1 MNKQQEDKLWV
12 LLAKQHSGEASAE
25 EISELQE
32 ILDAEGISAEKQQR
46 LRRVWQAPLK
56 NAQVDTSLTWQQLQQ
71 RLSGKRPTRKATIR
85 WVAAAAAIVIAT
97 IALFVS
103 NPFVQQREDTVVQHQ
118 AVDDHGV
125 ISSGDLLKTK
135 TVLADGTVV
144 WLHHDSQISFAPES
158 FGKQDREITL
168 TGEAFFEVTTN
179 EQLPFIVHAGAVV
192 VQVKGT
198 AFNVKA
204 YPGNATVETVLVS
217 GTVEVYERHNP
228 EKKVTLQPNEK
239 IVVPLLRQEGTP
251 WDYRIS
257 RLEKSDNQPLDET
270 IWVANSLSFDNESLE
285 TLAPRLESWYNIS
298 IRFTDE
304 DVKQLRFSA
313 VIVDETLNQT
323 LDAMKLS
330 FPFDYRIEK
339 GVLWIGQSNGNDEI
353 TK

>member
-1 MNKQQEDKLWV
+1 MNKQQEDRLWV
-12 LLAKQHSGEASAE
+12 LLAKQHSGEASVE
-25 EISELQE
+25 ELSELHE
-32 ILDAEGISAEKQQR
+32 ILNAEGISAEMQER
-46 LRRVWQAPLK
+46 LRAVWQTPLK
-56 NAQVDTSLTWQQLQQ
+56 NAQVDKPLTWQQLQQ
-71 RLSGKRPTRKATIR
+71 RLHGKRVTRKVTIR

-97 IALFVS
+97 TALFVS
-103 NPFVQQREDTVVQHQ
+103 NPFIQQREDIVVQHQ
-118 AVDDHGV
+118 AVDDHGI

-217 GTVEVYERHNP
+217 GSVEVYERHNP

-239 IVVPLLRQEGTP
+239 IVVPLLRQEGTS
-251 WDYRIS
+251 WDYSIS
-257 RLEKSDNQPLDET
+257 RLEKNDKPLDET
-270 IWVANSLSFDNESLE
+270 VWVENTLNFDNEALE
-285 TLAPRLESWYNIS
+285 TLAPRLESWYNITVQ
-298 IRFTDE
+298 FTDE

-313 VIVDETLNQT
+313 VIADETLHQA
-323 LDAMKLS
+323 LDAMRLS
-330 FPFDYRIEK
+330 YPFDYRIEN
-339 GVLWIGQSNGNDEI
+339 GVLWIGQSNINDEI

>member
-1 MNKQQEDKLWV
+1 MNKQQEDRLWV

-25 EISELQE
+25 EISELQG
-32 ILDAEGISAEKQQR
+32 ILDAEGISIEKQER
-46 LRRVWQAPLK
+46 LQAVWQAPLK
-56 NAQVDTSLTWQQLQQ
+56 NTQVDTPLTWQQLQQ
-71 RLSGKRPTRKATIR
+71 RLSSKRVTRKVTIR

-97 IALFVS
+97 TALFIS
-103 NPFVQQREDTVVQHQ
+103 NLFVQQREDAVLQHQ
-118 AVDDHGV
+118 AVDDSGV

-179 EQLPFIVHAGAVV
+179 EELPFIVHAGAVV

-204 YPGNATVETVLVS
+204 YPENATVETVLVS
-217 GTVEVYERHNP
+217 GSVEVYERHNP
-228 EKKVTLQPNEK
+228 QKRVTLQPNEK
-239 IVVPLLRQEGTP
+239 IVVPALRQDGASWE
-251 WDYRIS
+251 YSIS
-257 RLEKSDNQPLDET
+257 QLEKSSTQPLDET
-270 IWVANSLSFDNESLE
+270 VWVANTLSFDNESLE
-285 TLAPRLESWYNIS
+285 TLAPKLESWYNIS

-313 VIVDETLNQT
+313 VIADETLHQT
-323 LDAMKLS
+323 LDAMRLS
-330 FPFDYRIEK
+330 YPFDYRMEK
-339 GVLWIGQSNGNDEI
+339 DILWIGQGNVNNEI